1 MIGVAGLARSGKD
14 TLSKCLKK
22 IIEREFKCDVEII
35 HLADKLKSDLDK
47 VIACNFNFQ
56 VFTENDTEKEL
67 IRPILVA
74 YGEAMKKKWGKD
86 IWVKK
91 LNDSLKSRI
100 YKKFYIVSDVR
111 FDFEAKFFQE
121 EMDGFVIHI
130 NKIGNEDA
138 VNDVEKINDP
148 LVAAECNLTHAWP
161 PYEPDQMD
169 ECDGHAEILWQMIP
183 EELKEKW
190 KKTIN

>member
-1 MIGVAGLARSGKD
+1 MGLISCNIYTKQGLGAGANFTIGKRLR
-14 TLSKCLKK
+14 
-22 IIEREFKCDVEII
+22 
-35 HLADKLKSDLDK
+35 DL
-47 VIACNFNFQ
+47 FN
-56 VFTENDTEKEL
+56 
-67 IRPILVA
+67 
-74 YGEAMKKKWGKD
+74 
-86 IWVKK
+86 
-91 LNDSLKSRI
+91 RI
-100 YKKFYIVSDVR
+100 TVSDVR

-148 LVAAECNLTHAWP
+148 LVAAESNLTHAWP

-169 ECDGHAEILWQMIP
+169 QCDGHAEILWQMIP